1 MSDSD
6 GSNNDSS
13 NTNSSN
19 TNSPNNDRANN
30 DGISEWD
37 GPMVSRDQVGQSYSA
52 AQAAS
57 ASQSNSSGP
66 DQQSWQLI
74 QNLVLETV
82 KEQKRARRWRIFFRC
97 LTFLLIFAVF
107 FTMAKSG
114 GKAALEKGISA
125 SHVAKVDIKGV
136 IADQEMA
143 NASDINKGLQMAFKS
158 PSVKAIVLDINSP
171 GGSPVQSGYVY
182 DEIKRLRQLHPE
194 KKVYAVISDIGAS
207 GAYYIAAAADEIY
220 ADKASVVGS
229 IGVISASFGYTGLLE
244 KLGVERRV
252 FSAGDNKAMLDE
264 FSPLSE
270 SHVEHWQKVLATTHT
285 QFIEQVKLGRGD
297 RLSSDSEI
305 FSGLM
310 WTGEQAVDKGLVDGL
325 GSLAYVA
332 RDIVGESKI
341 VDYTVDDSRFGR
353 LIRGLG
359 VDSLSSV
366 FNAVRTGQIQLIY

>member
-1 MSDSD
+1 
-6 GSNNDSS
+6 
-13 NTNSSN
+13 
-19 TNSPNNDRANN
+19 
-30 DGISEWD
+30 
-37 GPMVSRDQVGQSYSA
+37 MVSREQ
-52 AQAAS
+52 
-57 ASQSNSSGP
+57 ASQSHSNASSGP

-74 QNLVLETV
+74 QTLVLETV
-82 KEQKRARRWRIFFRC
+82 NEQKRARRWRIFFRC
-97 LTFLLIFAVF
+97 MMFVFFFAVF
-107 FTMAKSG
+107 FAMAKSG
-114 GKAALEKGISA
+114 GKAALEKGIST
-125 SHVAKVDIKGV
+125 SHVAKIDIKGV
-136 IADQEMA
+136 IADEQMA
-143 NASDINKGLQMAFKS
+143 NARDINKGLQSAFKS

-182 DEIKRLRQLHPE
+182 DEIKRLRELHPE

-270 SHVEHWQKVLATTHT
+270 PHVEHWKKVLATTHA
-285 QFIEQVKLGRGD
+285 QFIEQVKLGRGA
-297 RLSSDSEI
+297 RLSSDSDI

-310 WTGEQAVDKGLVDGL
+310 WTGEQAVNKGLIDGL
-325 GSLAYVA
+325 GSLAFVA
-332 RDIVGESKI
+332 RDIVGEGEI

-353 LIRGLG
+353 LIKGLG
-359 VDSLSSV
+359 VDSLANL
-366 FNAVRTGQIQLIY
+366 FNAVRTGQIQLVY